1 VIAQSEQ
8 PLLVI
13 DRDVP
18 TGELGARR
26 ALRMQIAR
34 MERELSGIVADRFP
48 HISATPALG
57 SGVLVGSGVL
67 GPGEAHAQETALA
80 GPCLLN
86 LAELERMRD
95 RLAGRV
101 QELSRLASERD
112 EHERLARELLKRME
126 LEPGR
131 YKFVRLPVRDLGQ
144 GGCGVWEVRPRLG
157 LVGMLAGWWQVK
169 LSSGCPLPRG
179 HAPAWP

>member
-34 MERELSGIVADRFP
+34 MEHELSGIVADRFP

-57 SGVLVGSGVL
+57 CGVLA
-67 GPGEAHAQETALA
+67 PGEADTEETALA
-80 GPCLLN
+80 GPCLLD

-101 QELSRLASERD
+101 QELSRLAAERD

-131 YKFVRLPVRDLGQ
+131 YKFVRLPVKDLGQ